1 MAVLDRDRVVHRL
14 ATTTHGTDRGPD
26 QRPGEGIGRRP
37 GTDPVAWAA
46 AVSTIT
52 LGLWALTGGASQL
65 LEGGLSTLLAVG
77 RLSGLVAALAA
88 VLGLILTARPRWL
101 ERAAGLDRLIGW
113 HRITGMTAAF
123 GVGLH
128 VVVSLVAAGGG
139 PSGSWTAL
147 ADLVSGTPWFTAAL
161 VAAGLFVL
169 ISVASWQRVRRTM
182 AYETWHMIHLAGY
195 LAVALGFPHQLFSG
209 STFTASDVARWWWI
223 ALYVATL
230 AIVLHGRLGGIAAAV
245 LRPRTIIARI
255 IPEGPGVAS
264 LVITGP
270 GVDHL
275 NAKPGQFV
283 SLRVLTPDLWWQAH
297 PYSLSAAPQPG
308 ALRLTVKALGDA
320 STRTIALKPG
330 VRVLLEGPYGTLS
343 VRRAQG
349 RPVLLIGA
357 GVGLAPMRALLE
369 ASTPE
374 QRPIVL
380 ARAHSPEDLPLA
392 SELDGLARAR
402 GGKLIPVTGARTQ
415 FPQGNPFTA
424 AALRANIGDLEER
437 DVFVCGPEALQGRV
451 LGELRRAGVPRN
463 RIHSERFAW

>member
-1 MAVLDRDRVVHRL
+1 MMSVLDRDRVPR
-14 ATTTHGTDRGPD
+14 APTHAAARIARGP
-26 QRPGEGIGRRP
+26 RPRAQSHRGAGL
-37 GTDPVAWAA
+37 DPLPWAV
-46 AVSTIT
+46 AVSVFT
-52 LGLWALTGGASQL
+52 LGLWALTGGGSQL
-65 LEGGLSTLLAVG
+65 VAGGLSALLALS

-88 VLGLILTARPRWL
+88 VFGLILTARPRWL

-123 GVGLH
+123 GVGIH
-128 VVVSLVAAGGG
+128 VVVSLIAAGGG
-139 PSGSWTAL
+139 LSGAWTAL
-147 ADLVSGTPWFTAAL
+147 VDLVTGTPWFLAAL

-169 ISVASWQRVRRTM
+169 ISVASWRRIRRAM

-209 STFTASDVARWWWI
+209 STFAASAVARWWWI

-230 AIVLHGRLGGIAAAV
+230 GIVLHSRLGGIVASV

-255 IPEGPGVAS
+255 IPEGPAVAS

-275 NAKPGQFV
+275 DAKPGQFV
-283 SLRVLTPDLWWQAH
+283 SLRVLTADLWWQAH

-308 ALRLTVKALGDA
+308 ALRVTVKALGDA
-320 STRTIALKPG
+320 SARTIALKPG

-374 QRPIVL
+374 QRPLVL
-380 ARAHSPEDLPLA
+380 ARAHSPEDMPLA

-402 GGKLIPVTGARTQ
+402 GGSLIPVTGPRTQ
-415 FPQGNPFTA
+415 FPASNPFTA
-424 AALRANIGDLEER
+424 EALRANIGDLHDR

-451 LGELRRAGVPRN
+451 LAELRRAGVPRN